1 MFLSKGVCVPM
12 EHVETGIVPVTR
24 GLDGLPFDW
33 TSITRGLFIVHSQ
46 RHRPRNAEVAV
57 QYRGYWFYIARN
69 DVDSRSVLAISEI
82 LFSLQ
87 ESDEN
92 QLAPLLTLP
101 AGG

>member
-1 MFLSKGVCVPM
+1 M
-12 EHVETGIVPVTR
+12 
-24 GLDGLPFDW
+24 PFDW

-46 RHRPRNAEVAV
+46 RHRPRDAEVAV
-57 QYRGYWFYIARN
+57 QYRGHWFYIARN